1 MAAPV
6 RKSTRIVR
14 YLTIP
19 LALVASGLLVSNA
32 SYSAY
37 STSTSNPSSNWT
49 TGTLSLT
56 DDDANTALFTA
67 TGLVPGSTGT
77 KCIAVTSAST
87 VPTTI
92 KLYGT
97 APASTL
103 ALSTYIDLTVTLGT
117 GGSSSTCTGFVP
129 DGTNPTVFNGTLASF
144 GTTATGFANGLGVW
158 APAGAGTKVYQFVYT
173 VNSAA
178 PNTTAGGTA
187 AIGFTWEA
195 QTN

>member
-1 MAAPV
+1 M
-6 RKSTRIVR
+6 
-14 YLTIP
+14 LTIP
-19 LALVASGLLVSNA
+19 VALIASGLLVSNA

-37 STSTSNPSSNWT
+37 SASTTNPANNWT
-49 TGTLSLT
+49 TGTLGLT

-67 TGLVPGSTGT
+67 TGLVPGSTAT
-77 KCIAVTSAST
+77 KCIAVTSSST

-97 APASTL
+97 SPSTTL
-103 ALSTYIDLTVTLGT
+103 ALSSYIDLVVTLGA
-117 GGSSSTCTGFVP
+117 GGSSSTCTGFVA
-129 DGTNPTVFNGTLASF
+129 DATNPNVFTGTLASL
-144 GTTATGFANGLGVW
+144 GTTATGFSNGLGVW
-158 APAGAGTKVYQFVYT
+158 APAGAGTKTYKIQYT

-187 AIGFTWEA
+187 SIGFTWEA

>member
-1 MAAPV
+1 MTATT
-6 RKSTRIVR
+6 RKGTKIVR

-19 LALVASGLLVSNA
+19 LALVASGLLVAQA

-37 STSTSNPSSNWT
+37 STTTANPTSNWT
-49 TGTLSLT
+49 TGTLALT
-56 DDDANTALFTA
+56 DDDSNTALFTA
-67 TGLVPGSTGT
+67 SSLVPGSTGT
-77 KCIAVTSAST
+77 KCIVVTSAST

-97 APASTL
+97 TPSTTL
-103 ALSTYIDLTVTLGT
+103 ALSTWIDLTVTLGA
-117 GGSSSTCTGFVP
+117 GGSNATCTGFVA
-129 DGTNPTVFNGTLASF
+129 DITNPSVYSGTLAAF
-144 GTTATGFANGLGVW
+144 GTSATSFSNGLGVW
-158 APAGAGTKVYQFVYT
+158 APAAAGSKTYRFVYT

-178 PNTTAGGTA
+178 PNSTAGGTA